1 MNNVF
6 TIKRFGA
13 LLLKECREFPA
24 NFGLTVLSMN
34 GIYVVF
40 LLASLLSSSSPGV
53 FSRLTFI
60 VFMTV
65 MALVFSPSKLYGTVN
80 HKKKGLHYAQL
91 PASVLEKTLSMF
103 VVRFVC
109 VALSMLVSLFVVDTL
124 FYLLFPSYTSGFLF
138 ANSWEGVFSGKVFF
152 DMFLI
157 QSLFVL
163 GNMVFKRQKVAKTF
177 AVLMGFA
184 LLLSI
189 VAGLVIKSIGIEA
202 VERFVEILLDNFPQE
217 LENSDWRGMGS
228 LSSLLSQNSFVR
240 ALVIGK
246 YSIGGLVTASCWF
259 GTYRLIKTTKY

>member
-1 MNNVF
+1 
-6 TIKRFGA
+6 
-13 LLLKECREFPA
+13 
-24 NFGLTVLSMN
+24 
-34 GIYVVF
+34 
-40 LLASLLSSSSPGV
+40 
-53 FSRLTFI
+53 
-60 VFMTV
+60 

-103 VVRFVC
+103 VVSFVC

-163 GNMVFKRQKVAKTF
+163 GNMVFKRQKVAKH
-177 AVLMGFA
+177 LLYWD
-184 LLLSI
+184 LLLLHS
-189 VAGLVIKSIGIEA
+189 AGLVIKSIGIEA

-217 LENSDWRGMGS
+217 LENSDWREWEVFPRCCRKFLCQGS
-228 LSSLLSQNSFVR
+228 
-240 ALVIGK
+240 VIGK
-246 YSIGGLVTASCWF
+246 YSIEHGICWF